1 MKIRK
6 TVTGLFLVTS
16 LLCTISASASEL
28 LMTRIENSFPETMS
42 LLQES
47 IRQQGYTISRV
58 QRVDVGLT
66 KMGFKTAEYRIVF
79 YGKPDEVRTLSDK
92 YPDLVPY
99 LPLKIVIF
107 AENNDTLLL
116 ASNPAMLG
124 EFFPQYK
131 LGTQLE
137 TWSRD
142 LQSIFDTTHH
152 AASDKN

>member
-1 MKIRK
+1 MNSGFAK
-6 TVTGLFLVTS
+6 GLLLLS
-16 LLCTISASASEL
+16 LLAMSLPAAASEL
-28 LMTRIENSFPETMS
+28 VMTRIENTFPETMNM
-42 LLQES
+42 LQES
-47 IRQQGYTISRV
+47 IRKQGYTISRV

-79 YGKPDEVRTLSDK
+79 YGKPKEIRELSER

-116 ASNPAMLG
+116 SANPQLLD

-131 LGTQLE
+131 LGKQIQS
-137 TWSRD
+137 WSRD
-142 LQSIFDTTHH
+142 LNAIFSNTYH
-152 AASDKN
+152 ASEGQN